1 MKTILITSI
10 AAIALTHS
18 AHAGDFMWFRGDI
31 GTASPFVSSSSP
43 TKTVTTRVVP
53 KRKAGSNRSVAG
65 NKVKVTSD
73 RITER

>member
-10 AAIALTHS
+10 AAIALTHA

-53 KRKAGSNRSVAG
+53 KRKASSNRSVAG